1 MAKVL
6 WRNLKREREVKR
18 IGILNWMVRREFEK
32 LALLIIFC
40 IPTHLMTFAHG
51 CAAWADLDRDSL
63 FCSAWRQLGHLKVWG
78 LESSECFLTCMVL
91 DASCQMASQLDC
103 GQNIYTWPS
112 HMAAWLL
119 HSIVAKFQGWASEG
133 KPGRSFIAFSNPV
146 LKVMLCII
154 ESHTG

>member
-1 MAKVL
+1 MEKPE
-6 WRNLKREREVKR
+6 RREVKR
-18 IGILNWMVRREFEK
+18 IGIFKLNGEK
-32 LALLIIFC
+32 RVWEIGSFDYLLHFPHIAD
-40 IPTHLMTFAHG
+40 FAHG

-63 FCSAWRQLGHLKVWG
+63 FCSAWRQLGHLKVRGWNH
-78 LESSECFLTCMVL
+78 LNASSHVWCLMLVARWHLSWIVVRTF
-91 DASCQMASQLDC
+91 
-103 GQNIYTWPS
+103 TWPS

-119 HSIVAKFQGWASEG
+119 HSIVANSKDEHLRG